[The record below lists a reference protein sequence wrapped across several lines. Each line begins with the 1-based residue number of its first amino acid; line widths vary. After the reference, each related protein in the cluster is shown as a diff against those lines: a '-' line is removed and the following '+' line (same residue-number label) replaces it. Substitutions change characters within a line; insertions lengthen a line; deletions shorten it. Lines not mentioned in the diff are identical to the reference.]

1 MATKGGGL
9 YEAECTAAHLMTEGV
24 LTMLVVVNGNKGS
37 GLSICSQNEEVLKKL
52 PILFREMANQVE
64 REIKG

>member
-1 MATKGGGL
+1 
-9 YEAECTAAHLMTEGV
+9 
-24 LTMLVVVNGNKGS
+24 MLVVVNGNKGS